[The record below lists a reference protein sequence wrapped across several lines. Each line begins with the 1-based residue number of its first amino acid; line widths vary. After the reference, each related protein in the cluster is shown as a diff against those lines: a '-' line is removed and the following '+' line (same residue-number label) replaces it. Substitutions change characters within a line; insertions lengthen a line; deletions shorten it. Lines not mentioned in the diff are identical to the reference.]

1 MRGTSRALWR
11 TENERM
17 TPKQV
22 TSRRLELG
30 LSVAELAAILNLTEN
45 ELLQI
50 ERGHCGKVV
59 FDAIED
65 AFGML
70 EERLFATYAGP

>member
-1 MRGTSRALWR
+1 
-11 TENERM
+11 M
-17 TPKQV
+17 TPAQIR
-22 TSRRLELG
+22 SRRLEMG
-30 LSVAELAAILNLTEN
+30 LSTAELAAILQLTEN

-50 ERGHCGKVV
+50 ERGQCGQLLS
-59 FDAIED
+59 DSIED